1 MCVWG
6 GGGGGGVVV
15 AKVIT
20 ISYYISKEVS
30 KRVGVLH
37 PVNHCG
43 YTSGRF
49 GEREQK
55 RKLLSHEVRNVLGK
69 HVHKFGAVYED
80 CMIKD
85 K

>member
-1 MCVWG
+1 MCVCVG
-6 GGGGGGVVV
+6 RGGGVVV

-30 KRVGVLH
+30 KQVGGLH

-49 GEREQK
+49 RE
-55 RKLLSHEVRNVLGK
+55 
-69 HVHKFGAVYED
+69 GAKE
-80 CMIKD
+80 KAF
-85 K
+85 KS